1 MASYWVYL
9 SSEVSANRV
18 VIVLSRIVICDDAQP
33 LALVPLLDVGHR
45 DGSPVRGGAAVSG
58 QRAGPVAGPA
68 IISLLTMC
76 SPLSLMV
83 PGPPGHLRLLA
94 VIRTLGAGGDG
105 AIVATGRCQV
115 SFVTQFKFKCF
126 HFLW

>member
-18 VIVLSRIVICDDAQP
+18 VIVLSRIVIGDDAQP
-33 LALVPLLDVGHR
+33 LALVSLLDVGHR

-58 QRAGPVAGPA
+58 QGAGPVASPA

-83 PGPPGHLRLLA
+83 PGPPSHLRLLA
-94 VIRTLGAGGDG
+94 VIRTLGTGGDG